1 MKSTKLLIKDLNEIM
16 STYQVNE
23 YRVEKVNFGGEFV
36 ISFLLFNSMNELERN
51 WQKLNGI
58 FSEYLEEYMIDDFS
72 RWNFYIIYLCKESV
86 IKELQY
92 KIENNT
98 FFARK
103 ILEDKYILELTDENI
118 EKLISEH
125 IMFNDL
131 KINSTQPQ
139 QQTYS
144 SVSEI
149 YQKLKDIDTMT
160 QTQIDEMLKSLE
172 GAESEI

>member
-1 MKSTKLLIKDLNEIM
+1 MSVSKIENEHITKFKTMYELDDIQVIETNNIM
-16 STYQVNE
+16 SVFVKTNNSNLESNWKKINSALSELINE
-23 YRVEKVNFGGEFV
+23 YLDS
-36 ISFLLFNSMNELERN
+36 SF
-51 WQKLNGI
+51 KK
-58 FSEYLEEYMIDDFS
+58 
-72 RWNFYIIYLCKESV
+72 WNVYIIYIVTDLVS
-86 IKELQY
+86 KELKY

-103 ILEDKYILELTDENI
+103 MVEDNYSSDFKDENI

-131 KINSTQPQ
+131 QINSTQPAQ
-139 QQTYS
+139 EEYS
-144 SVSEI
+144 SESEI
-149 YQKLKDIDTMT
+149 YQKFKDVDTIN

>member
-1 MKSTKLLIKDLNEIM
+1 MTN
-16 STYQVNE
+16 NE
-23 YRVEKVNFGGEFV
+23 YD
-36 ISFLLFNSMNELERN
+36 L
-51 WQKLNGI
+51 
-58 FSEYLEEYMIDDFS
+58 
-72 RWNFYIIYLCKESV
+72 
-86 IKELQY
+86 
-92 KIENNT
+92 
-98 FFARK
+98 
-103 ILEDKYILELTDENI
+103 NI

>member
-1 MKSTKLLIKDLNEIM
+1 MSVSKIENEHITEFKTIYELDDIQVIETNNIM
-16 STYQVNE
+16 SVFVKTNNSNLESNWKKINSALSELINE
-23 YRVEKVNFGGEFV
+23 YLDS
-36 ISFLLFNSMNELERN
+36 SF
-51 WQKLNGI
+51 KK
-58 FSEYLEEYMIDDFS
+58 
-72 RWNFYIIYLCKESV
+72 WNVYIIYVVTDLVS
-86 IKELQY
+86 KELKY

-103 ILEDKYILELTDENI
+103 IVEDKYILELTDENI

-149 YQKLKDIDTMT
+149 YQKLKDVDTIN
-160 QTQIDEMLKSLE
+160 QTQINEMLKSLE
-172 GAESEI
+172 GVESEI

>member
-1 MKSTKLLIKDLNEIM
+1 MSVSKIENEHITKFKTMYELDGIQVIETNNIM
-16 STYQVNE
+16 SVFVKTNNSNLESNWKRINSALSELINE
-23 YRVEKVNFGGEFV
+23 YLDS
-36 ISFLLFNSMNELERN
+36 SF
-51 WQKLNGI
+51 KK
-58 FSEYLEEYMIDDFS
+58 
-72 RWNFYIIYLCKESV
+72 WNVYIIYIVTDLVS
-86 IKELQY
+86 KELKY

-103 ILEDKYILELTDENI
+103 IVEDNYSSDFTDENI

-131 KINSTQPQ
+131 QINSTQTAQ
-139 QQTYS
+139 EEYS
-144 SVSEI
+144 SESEI
-149 YQKLKDIDTMT
+149 YQKFKDVDTIN